1 MNRNNKQHILYRRW
15 IITII
20 IAVVI
25 VTLLHLWVLVGVGL
39 FIILSVASIGLFI
52 DWITGADLDK
62 STGHNNHLEDNIS
75 DEEKAFWDYL
85 IWSELF
91 KHKN

>member
-1 MNRNNKQHILYRRW
+1 MDYHDYYCNSDSYTFTPLGFSGCW
-15 IITII
+15 IVHNFK
-20 IAVVI
+20 A
-25 VTLLHLWVLVGVGL
+25 G
-39 FIILSVASIGLFI
+39 IGLFI

-62 STGHNNHLEDNIS
+62 STGHDNHLEDNIS

>member
-20 IAVVI
+20 IAIVI

-39 FIILSVASIGLFI
+39 FIILRQV
-52 DWITGADLDK
+52 LDC
-62 STGHNNHLEDNIS
+62 L
-75 DEEKAFWDYL
+75 
-85 IWSELF
+85 
-91 KHKN
+91 